1 MYRIGIDVG
10 GTFTDFT
17 LLNADTGEVNYFKI
31 SSTPKDPS
39 EAIRLGIAQLLA
51 DYSISPDE
59 VTFVGHG
66 TTVATN
72 MIIERQG
79 VKTGLL
85 TTKGFRDV
93 LEIGR
98 QIRPNLYD
106 YNDRKPDPLVPR
118 ELRLEV
124 TERIGSEGEVIHELD
139 QLGLS
144 ESLERLRS
152 AKIEAVAICFIHSYR
167 NADHEDIARQ
177 LVEEMLPGVY
187 VSVSSD
193 VLPEFREYERL
204 STTVLNAYAGPKM
217 QAYLDR
223 LDSSVRQMGMRQ
235 SPYTIH
241 SNGGLMSIS
250 TVRKFPVRTCLSGP
264 AAGVVGS
271 AVVGSSAGFP
281 NLITFDVGGT
291 STDVS
296 IVKGGKPIYASNR
309 LVADYPIKMPMVD
322 IHVIGAGGGSIAW
335 IDDAGGLKVGPR
347 SAGALPGPVAYGK
360 GGEQPTATDA
370 NVCLQRL
377 NPVALLNGRLPI
389 DASSARDA
397 LVEKIATPLNLS
409 MEKTAHGVLRIL
421 TANMGRAIR
430 SVSTERGYDLSDFA
444 LFAYGGAGPL
454 HAAEVA
460 EECGIPVVIIPQ
472 EPGTMCARGILLTDV
487 TLNFVRTEIS
497 TASPVVWKRIVSYF
511 REMELEGDSW
521 LEQEQVTPENRAFR
535 RYVEARYEG
544 QNYEIVVELEAL
556 SEDGLYA
563 FTDKFRQG
571 HIKEYGYEIPDRPIQ
586 IVNCRVEAIGRVPKA
601 HLKDISAEQ
610 TGIDQARLGER
621 SVFFDDKWGW
631 VKTSV
636 YQRERLPVGEIMQ
649 GPAIIE
655 EMSSTTVVLP
665 TNRFAID
672 RLGNIVIH
680 VRPKDSK

>member
-17 LLNADTGEVNYFKI
+17 LLDTDTGEVNYFKL
-31 SSTPKDPS
+31 SSTPSDPS
-39 EAIRLGIAQLLA
+39 EAIRLGIAQLLI
-51 DYSISPDE
+51 DYSISSDE
-59 VTFVGHG
+59 VSFVGHG

-98 QIRPNLYD
+98 QTRPNLYD
-106 YNDRKPDPLVPR
+106 YNERKPEPLVPR
-118 ELRLEV
+118 ELRMEV
-124 TERIGSEGEVIHELD
+124 SERVGSEGEVVQELD
-139 QLGLS
+139 QSTLLQ
-144 ESLERLRS
+144 SLERLKS
-152 AKIEAVAICFIHSYR
+152 ANIEAVAICFIHAYR
-167 NADHEDIARQ
+167 NADHENIARQ
-177 LVEEMLPGVY
+177 LVEKVLPGAY
-187 VSVSSD
+187 VSVSSE
-193 VLPEFREYERL
+193 VLPEFREFERL
-204 STTVLNAYAGPKM
+204 STTVLNAYSGPKM
-217 QAYLDR
+217 LAYLDR
-223 LDSSVRQMGMRQ
+223 LDASVRQMGMRQ

-241 SNGGLMSIS
+241 SNGGLMSIA

-271 AVVGSSAGFP
+271 AAVGSSAGFP

-389 DASSARDA
+389 DATGARNA
-397 LVEKIATPLNLS
+397 LVKKIATPLNLD

-454 HAAEVA
+454 HAVEVA
-460 EECGIPVVIIPQ
+460 EECGIPIVIIPQ

-497 TASPVVWKRIVSYF
+497 TVDATIWKKIVSYF
-511 REMELEGDSW
+511 REMEVEGNSW
-521 LEQEQVTPENRAFR
+521 LEQEKVTPENRAFR
-535 RYVEARYEG
+535 RYIEARYEG
-544 QNYEIVVELEAL
+544 QNYEIVVELEEV
-556 SEDGLYA
+556 SSNGLEGLL
-563 FTDKFRQG
+563 DMFRQG
-571 HIKEYGYEIPDRPIQ
+571 HVKEYGYEIPGRPIQ

-601 HLKDISAEQ
+601 RLKEISTEHAS
-610 TGIDQARLGER
+610 IDQARQGER
-621 SVFFDDKWGW
+621 PVYFGDKTGW
-631 VKTSV
+631 LNTPV
-636 YQRERLPVGEIMQ
+636 YQRDRLPVGEYMN

-665 TNRFAID
+665 TNRFVID

-680 VRPKDSK
+680 VRPKDSM